1 MPQLLSVSW
10 TLLHTLHPNSVH
22 ALLTC
27 GHKYLF
33 LSNVPLTVSAFPFF
47 FLHLLCLSVGA
58 LFIQPLVLVPD
69 TTQRISTI
77 SHRRPPK
84 GPSFA
89 VGRHNTER
97 ATTKGGDPWLAQQT
111 LCQKSGDQWEED
123 GHAIIQKSKGK
134 WKRRVGLCLKVC
146 DCIKDQIWRFYFS
159 IYLFFFFLNCLLY
172 KLRC

>member
-58 LFIQPLVLVPD
+58 LFIQPLVLAPD
-69 TTQRISTI
+69 ITQRISTI

-159 IYLFFFFLNCLLY
+159 IYLFILFFFKLLVV
-172 KLRC
+172 